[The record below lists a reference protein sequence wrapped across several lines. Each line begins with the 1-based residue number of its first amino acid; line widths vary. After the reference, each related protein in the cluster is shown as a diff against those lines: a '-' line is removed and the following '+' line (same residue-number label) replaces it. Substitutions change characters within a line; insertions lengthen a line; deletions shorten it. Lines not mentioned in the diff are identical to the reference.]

1 MGMDVQDME
10 STGRRYPGPGEEL
23 LEVLASDGSLHTLLA
38 YKEDLREDGRLA
50 RACEKAARLHG
61 NSRIRG
67 LVPFTLAGPGM
78 LVFDT
83 GPCWSAAEFVE
94 LMRHRGQPAGVRAG
108 LELLGDGVRVLV
120 AAANAGARH
129 GIFRHGA
136 VSPWRVFLSAQGD
149 ALIMGYGL
157 PHAGM
162 LDQMRVELLRYTPP
176 ERLSGE
182 PEALPTDLFGMAL
195 VAFEVMT
202 GEPFFG
208 EWSQD
213 AIGDHDIRR
222 RLDVLPDKAAD
233 VLYGCLRIRPDY
245 RCGGGEVLL
254 NVQSALG
261 DTMVHG
267 PRLKQ
272 LAAELG
278 QQRVQDS
285 DPEPVE
291 EVAPHEAQVVDAEP
305 VWEEPPQE
313 GAGAETVEG
322 SAPDTALRPPDPVP
336 PGPGG
341 APRTTSIQ
349 LGEGGRRVTLELTAR
364 MSLAEAVSTIIG
376 TAVPQ
381 PQGLDGRSTHAW
393 RIGNRTGPLS
403 GTLTLDSFPPGEV
416 LFLYGVPT
424 RALTLQIKVGRDLR
438 SVTVANTL
446 QVSSLN
452 YALCRE
458 HGLPPSPWRLT
469 VEGRLVSPH
478 LLVDEL
484 SEHVEYELQPVW

>member
-1 MGMDVQDME
+1 ME
-10 STGRRYPGPGEEL
+10 ATGRRYPGPDEEL

-38 YKEDLREDGRLA
+38 YNEELRENGHLA

-61 NSRIRG
+61 TSRIRG
-67 LVPFTLAGPGM
+67 LVPFTLAGPGL

-94 LMRHRGQPAGVRAG
+94 LLRHRGQPAGVRAG

-136 VSPWRVFLSAQGD
+136 VSPWRVFVSSQGD

-162 LDQMRVELLRYTPP
+162 LDHMRAELLRYTPP

-195 VAFEVMT
+195 VAFEFMT

-208 EWSQD
+208 GWSENE
-213 AIGDHDIRR
+213 IGDHDIRR
-222 RLDVLPDKAAD
+222 RLDVLPNKVAD

-254 NVQSALG
+254 NVQATLG
-261 DTMVHG
+261 DPMVHG

-278 QQRVQDS
+278 QQRVQAS
-285 DPEPVE
+285 DLDRAEPPAAYEPEVVEAEPIEDEPV
-291 EVAPHEAQVVDAEP
+291 P
-305 VWEEPPQE
+305 VE
-313 GAGAETVEG
+313 GAETVEG
-322 SAPDTALRPPDPVP
+322 SAPDNTFRPPDPVP

-381 PQGLDGRSTHAW
+381 PLGLDGRSTHAW
-393 RIGNRTGPLS
+393 RLGDRAGPLS

-416 LFLYGVPT
+416 LFLYAVPA
-424 RALTLQIKVGRDLR
+424 RALTLQIKVGREIR
-438 SVTVANTL
+438 PVTVANTL
-446 QVSSLN
+446 QVSALN

-458 HGLPPSPWRLT
+458 HGLPPSPWRLM
-469 VEGRLVSPH
+469 VESRLVSSH

-484 SEHVEYELQPVW
+484 SENVEYELQPVW